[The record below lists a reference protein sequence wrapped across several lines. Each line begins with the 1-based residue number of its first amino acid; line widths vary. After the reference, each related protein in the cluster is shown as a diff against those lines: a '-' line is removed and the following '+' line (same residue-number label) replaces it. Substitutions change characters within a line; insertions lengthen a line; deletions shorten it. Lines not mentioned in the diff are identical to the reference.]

1 RRAKTEIINSV
12 AFPKIAFN
20 HPALAGPAVKEI
32 SSVTKLN
39 KFAKGIIAKQLKK
52 KMHPEGQLKI

>member
-1 RRAKTEIINSV
+1 VITGL
-12 AFPKIAFN
+12 AF
-20 HPALAGPAVKEI
+20 KEI

-52 KMHPEGQLKI
+52 KMYPENQLKS

>member
-1 RRAKTEIINSV
+1 MVTQDRVTQNEDLN
-12 AFPKIAFN
+12 FD
-20 HPALAGPAVKEI
+20 LAGPAFKEI